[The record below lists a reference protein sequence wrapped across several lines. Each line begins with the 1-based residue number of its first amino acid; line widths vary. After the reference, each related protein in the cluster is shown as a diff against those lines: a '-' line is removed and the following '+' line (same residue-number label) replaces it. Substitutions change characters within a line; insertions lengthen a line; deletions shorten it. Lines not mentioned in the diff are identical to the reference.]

1 MESANIKEGHSMR
14 DTWYGDRPD
23 LVKWG
28 TLIHLAQK
36 EHIKRIVQVAFFR
49 KEKRPPLQAGSQ
61 NNVEI
66 PEEVWNHFR
75 NIRLIENLREST
87 SLAIEVIDQQ
97 WDSKPRQ
104 EYVQSVIEL
113 LQAKSEKKVVLLDPD
128 TGIEPKVAK
137 REHVKETE
145 VRRFWKSLGQCDWL
159 VLYQHRNRKPDWQE
173 LAKSKFQRA
182 CDSGDIKTFKADEL
196 TKDVVFFAAK
206 KR

>member
-1 MESANIKEGHSMR
+1 MR

-75 NIRLIENLREST
+75 NIRLIENLRESM

-128 TGIEPKVAK
+128 TGIEPRRAE
-137 REHVKETE
+137 REHVKAEEVSEFWET
-145 VRRFWKSLGQCDWL
+145 LNPGDWM
-159 VLYQHRNRKPDWQE
+159 VLYQHSNRKAEWQE
-173 LAKSKFQRA
+173 DAKSKFQHA
-182 CDSGDIKTFKADEL
+182 CGDVYIETFKAEDI
-196 TKDVVFFAAK
+196 TKSVVLFAAQK
-206 KR
+206 S

>member
-1 MESANIKEGHSMR
+1 MR

-28 TLIHLAQK
+28 TLIYLAQK

-49 KEKRPPLQAGSQ
+49 KGKRPPLQAGSQ

-75 NIRLIENLREST
+75 NIRLIENLGEST
-87 SLAIEVIDQQ
+87 SLDIEVIDQQ

-104 EYVQSVIEL
+104 EYVQSVIGS

-137 REHVKETE
+137 QKHVKETE
-145 VRRFWKSLGQCDWL
+145 VSEFWETLNPGDWL
-159 VLYQHRNRKPDWQE
+159 VLYQHRSFDKDWQNRTR
-173 LAKSKFQRA
+173 SKFQHA
-182 CDSGDIKTFKADEL
+182 CDNVNIETFKADEL
-196 TKDVVFFAAK
+196 TKDVVFFAAE